1 MNSAAP
7 AFIEVG
13 GNNLECAWIGPPP
26 GAGPTL
32 VFLHQGLGC
41 VGMWRDFPARLAEA
55 TGLGAFV
62 YSRLGHGKSGPAQLP
77 WPVRF
82 MHTEGLD
89 VLPAVLDV
97 AGIDDFILVG
107 HSDGAS
113 ISLIY
118 AGGVGAPGLRGL
130 VLEAPHV
137 LLDDLTARGAA
148 AIAQRY
154 EDTDLGERLA
164 RHHGAN
170 TDDLVRGWTRA
181 LVDPPFVEWN
191 IEEYLPAVSV
201 PALVIQGE
209 DDEYGTMAQLDAIAA
224 QSGAPV
230 ELLKLSQ
237 CGHAPHHERAED
249 VLAAMKAFVAQTLL

>member
-7 AFIEVG
+7 GFIEVG
-13 GNNLECAWIGPPP
+13 GHQLECIWIGPEP

-41 VGMWRDFPARLAEA
+41 VGMWRDFPARLAAA

-62 YSRLGHGKSGPAQLP
+62 YSRLGHGKSDPSELP
-77 WPVRF
+77 WPVSF
-82 MHTEGLD
+82 MHTEALD
-89 VLPAVLDV
+89 VLPAVLTV

-113 ISLIY
+113 ISLIH
-118 AGGVGAPGLRGL
+118 AGGVGGPGLRGL

-137 LLDDLTARGAA
+137 LLEEVSVQGAA
-148 AIAQRY
+148 AMARRY
-154 EDTDLGERLA
+154 EETDLSERLA

-170 TDDLVRGWTRA
+170 TDDVVRGWTR
-181 LVDPPFVEWN
+181 VFTDPPFVDWN

-230 ELLKLSQ
+230 ELLKLAQ
-237 CGHAPHHERAED
+237 CGHSPHHERADD
-249 VLAAMKAFVAQTLL
+249 VLAAMAAFVAQTLL